1 MLTTHF
7 TAMLIQAETAFATN
21 VCLCRLQKKN
31 YHKTNYPTASERVVS
46 YHAFPPKMFGFD
58 LNVNIQLLVKRT
70 SLSTSTSIRSKEVT
84 KSCIKW
90 TRSSNTAMGYTLT
103 LIRQP
108 PKFFVSSST
117 IINHVLNPYIYTYL
131 R

>member
-7 TAMLIQAETAFATN
+7 TATLIQSRNGVRYKCMSLPAT
-21 VCLCRLQKKN
+21 KKN
-31 YHKTNYPTASERVVS
+31 CHKTNYPTASERIVS
-46 YHAFPPKMFGFD
+46 YHAFLPKMFCFH

-117 IINHVLNPYIYTYL
+117 IVNHVLNPYIYTYL